1 MAILMVTIKQPLL
14 ALVVFIGI
22 LILDA
27 YVFYINYSERQDK
40 IKKRERKKENAKYI
54 LLNTIAEI
62 VDFNFICKDNEETHN
77 QINTF
82 LNSLDYRN
90 YIKGQEQKRN
100 IEVGGNN
107 G

>member
-1 MAILMVTIKQPLL
+1 MVVCAVSIEQPLL
-14 ALVVFIGI
+14 AVVILIGI
-22 LILDA
+22 LFFDG
-27 YVFYINYSERQDK
+27 YCFYINYSERQTK
-40 IKKRERKKENAKYI
+40 LKQREKRKENSKYV

-62 VDFNFICKDNEETHN
+62 VDFKFICKDNRETN
-77 QINTF
+77 EQINIF

-90 YIKGQEQKRN
+90 YIKGHKEKRN